1 MYSESEQSWTSSNE
15 SAPDETW
22 DPTSILG
29 VNPTETQEEGEEIHE
44 EIATR
49 WNSFALK
56 GIKKED
62 RQNLLNVYPI
72 IKNGKGLK
80 GPSLNSEL
88 QEVLENKTTQN
99 VLTQDNYIKQLQNQL
114 AAATSALAIV
124 TSKLYTKPS
133 EETNYIQKNLVD
145 AGKLICDVQ
154 HSLCTEDS

>member
-22 DPTSILG
+22 DPTSNIQ
-29 VNPTETQEEGEEIHE
+29 QEEGEEIHE

-80 GPSLNSEL
+80 GPSLNQEL

-99 VLTQDNYIKQLQNQL
+99 VLTQDNYIKQLQN
-114 AAATSALAIV
+114 
-124 TSKLYTKPS
+124 
-133 EETNYIQKNLVD
+133 
-145 AGKLICDVQ
+145 
-154 HSLCTEDS
+154 